1 MKNVKGFNM
10 NNNERCAEKDL
21 AHIWHPA
28 SQMKDYEDFPPI
40 VIDHAKGVKLYDV
53 DGKEYIDIISS
64 WWCNLLGHCNDEVSQ
79 ALKNQLDEL
88 DHVLFANFSHKTIIE
103 LSQRLIKVMPKG
115 LNKFSF
121 VDNGSASVE
130 CALKMA
136 FQYCQQNGRQEKTRF
151 MCFTDAYHG
160 ETLGALSVGALDE
173 YSSVFEPIMIDTI
186 KIEAPDCYRCKYN
199 KSRKNCNCECF
210 ENAEKQFEKYGY
222 ETCAMIIEPLI
233 QGSAGMKMY
242 PPLYLKKLRA
252 LCDDY
257 DVLLIAD
264 EIATGFG
271 RTGKFFAVDHAGIT
285 PDIMCIS
292 KGLTNGY
299 MAMAVACTTDEIY
312 NGFYGDYGDNIAFMH
327 SHTYAGNPLAASVAN
342 ATLKI
347 LERDKVI
354 ENAGPKAI
362 WLNKRF
368 HELFDDNEH
377 VGEIRQM
384 GLINAIEL
392 VEDRDSKKGFD
403 SDLRLGYR
411 IYRKALERG
420 LMLRPLGNVMYFNP
434 PLVIS
439 EEELEEA
446 LEICHWAI
454 NSVLDELE

>member
-1 MKNVKGFNM
+1 
-10 NNNERCAEKDL
+10 
-21 AHIWHPA
+21 
-28 SQMKDYEDFPPI
+28 
-40 VIDHAKGVKLYDV
+40 
-53 DGKEYIDIISS
+53 
-64 WWCNLLGHCNDEVSQ
+64 
-79 ALKNQLDEL
+79 
-88 DHVLFANFSHKTIIE
+88 
-103 LSQRLIKVMPKG
+103 
-115 LNKFSF
+115 
-121 VDNGSASVE
+121 
-130 CALKMA
+130 
-136 FQYCQQNGRQEKTRF
+136 

-264 EIATGFG
+264 EI
-271 RTGKFFAVDHAGIT
+271 
-285 PDIMCIS
+285 
-292 KGLTNGY
+292 
-299 MAMAVACTTDEIY
+299 Y

-354 ENAGPKAI
+354 ENAEDKAI

-368 HELFDDNEH
+368 HELFDDKLNPLK
-377 VGEIRQM
+377 IRNWLFMLTQ
-384 GLINAIEL
+384 GKAIQE
-392 VEDRDSKKGFD
+392 
-403 SDLRLGYR
+403 
-411 IYRKALERG
+411 
-420 LMLRPLGNVMYFNP
+420 
-434 PLVIS
+434 
-439 EEELEEA
+439 
-446 LEICHWAI
+446 
-454 NSVLDELE
+454 